1 MQAFT
6 AERFHDR
13 SEAGRVLAGIIA
25 RHRYIDPLILALPRG
40 GVPVAL
46 PVAQALHAPLDLLFV
61 RKIGAP
67 EQPEFALAAVVEGEP
82 EEITLNANMAHHM
95 RIPAG
100 WLEARRAEAHTE
112 IARQRT
118 RYCRGRKQHDLAG
131 RSLIVVDDGIATG
144 TTLRAAIAALRRAG
158 PHDITV
164 AVPVAPPGTI
174 EALRAEVDDVIC
186 PLTPRLFQAVGFFYD
201 DFPQVEDDE
210 VERLMGEAARI
221 ITSGT

>member
-67 EQPEFALAAVVEGEP
+67 EQPEFALAAVIEGEP
-82 EEITLNANMAHHM
+82 EHMTLNAELAQHL
-95 RIPAG
+95 RVPG
-100 WLEARRAEAHTE
+100 DWLEARSAEAHAE
-112 IARQRT
+112 IARQRK
-118 RYCRGRKQHDLAG
+118 RYCHGRMRPDLAG

-144 TTLRAAIAALRRAG
+144 TSLRAAIAGLRRAE

-164 AVPVAPPGTI
+164 AVPVAPPETVD
-174 EALRAEVDDVIC
+174 ALRSQVDDLIC
-186 PLTPRLFQAVGFFYD
+186 PLQPRHFQAVGFFYD
-201 DFPQVEDDE
+201 DFHQVEDDE
-210 VERLMGEAARI
+210 VVRLMGEASRI
-221 ITSGT
+221 VTTDD

>member
-13 SEAGRVLAGIIA
+13 AEAGHVLAGIIA
-25 RHRYIDPLILALPRG
+25 RHRYVDPLVLALPRG

-46 PVAQALHAPLDLLFV
+46 PVAQVLHAPLDLLFV

-82 EEITLNANMAHHM
+82 EEVTLNAEMALHM
-95 RIPAG
+95 RIPAD
-100 WLEARRAEAHTE
+100 WLEARRAEAHSE
-112 IARQRT
+112 IARQRA
-118 RYCRGRKQHDLAG
+118 RYCQGRKRHDLAG

-164 AVPVAPPGTI
+164 AVPVAPPGAIT
-174 EALRAEVDDVIC
+174 ALRAEVDDVIC
-186 PLTPRLFQAVGFFYD
+186 PLTPRLFQAVGFF
-201 DFPQVEDDE
+201 
-210 VERLMGEAARI
+210 
-221 ITSGT
+221 